1 MKRPNVPVQGQGF
14 VQPEISQNDILIRHK
29 AKSRIDSRLFAERI
43 GIKHKSLYSLI
54 QKHKTGLRELG
65 ILPFQTERLKTNQH
79 GEREHKFAL
88 LNSDQFDYMRH
99 IVSHFAAERMK
110 HVKQYLEEV
119 LSNYRA
125 GGSVRREYPHDAGMA
140 GKTKATTKG
149 SPVEI
154 KEIKRITNYAMSVVG
169 GQGYQPGGRF
179 LVAFNR
185 RGYFSTKSSRAN
197 FLAFVCDAFDSSSHV
212 FPRLILFSIKREAAF
227 LFSDESMGL
236 LPVCC
241 STMASMSS
249 WCCSCR
255 KNFSSSGGKSIL
267 ISCTAERR
275 STSHHGADGC
285 YSFYGV
291 REAKADRYRFLGEI
305 NRRGYLSR
313 NASSANRFGLVRGEG
328 LSKDSRSRRTFSRWR
343 SSMDNA
349 ISCNS
354 SFVIVCTRKAVRCS
368 TSYHSAGIFY
378 GCNLRDD
385 SGRFATHCININNV
399 MLLCAF
405 KENAGIFRT
414 NFSRNTSDHLSKKA
428 AYTEV
433 IPYKTGIGC
442 RNPFNQYKATQARP
456 ASFFVSCHRAT
467 IPSGKARTVSM
478 VALVGQPKGWPVSL
492 YAGIPTPA
500 SVTALYERR
509 NSSGDSLKQ
518 YKEAFHMA
526 VSARPYFVWRF
537 IAVGA
542 SDHQI
547 IHVTAWTELE
557 ARSRCPSGCVAVFAA
572 RIRQEA
578 SHG

>member
-1 MKRPNVPVQGQGF
+1 
-14 VQPEISQNDILIRHK
+14 
-29 AKSRIDSRLFAERI
+29 
-43 GIKHKSLYSLI
+43 
-54 QKHKTGLRELG
+54 
-65 ILPFQTERLKTNQH
+65 
-79 GEREHKFAL
+79 
-88 LNSDQFDYMRH
+88 
-99 IVSHFAAERMK
+99 
-110 HVKQYLEEV
+110 
-119 LSNYRA
+119 
-125 GGSVRREYPHDAGMA
+125 
-140 GKTKATTKG
+140 
-149 SPVEI
+149 
-154 KEIKRITNYAMSVVG
+154 
-169 GQGYQPGGRF
+169 
-179 LVAFNR
+179 
-185 RGYFSTKSSRAN
+185 STKSSRAN

-291 REAKADRYRFLGEI
+291 KEAKADRYRFLGEI

-385 SGRFATHCININNV
+385 SGRFATYCININNV

-428 AYTEV
+428 AYTEA
-433 IPYKTGIGC
+433 IPYKTGIGITT
-442 RNPFNQYKATQARP
+442 PQELEAIHDAP
-456 ASFFVSCHRAT
+456 ASFFVSAHTHTSTMVGCMGPTSVGLVSSNASCGNPVQST
-467 IPSGKARTVSM
+467 ASELTTSG
-478 VALVGQPKGWPVSL
+478 GGYNPKV
-492 YAGIPTPA
+492 
-500 SVTALYERR
+500 
-509 NSSGDSLKQ
+509 
-518 YKEAFHMA
+518 
-526 VSARPYFVWRF
+526 
-537 IAVGA
+537 
-542 SDHQI
+542 
-547 IHVTAWTELE
+547 
-557 ARSRCPSGCVAVFAA
+557 
-572 RIRQEA
+572 
-578 SHG
+578 